1 VLGIGFRFSQPPLAY
16 VKKSWP
22 GFTDGSMLAARKSVW
37 AGEFVVVTGVEHA
50 AVKVTADMLSSLRE
64 SIIVLVAREGDLS
77 ASGSDIHS
85 TEARSRQRHS

>member
-1 VLGIGFRFSQPPLAY
+1 
-16 VKKSWP
+16 
-22 GFTDGSMLAARKSVW
+22 
-37 AGEFVVVTGVEHA
+37 
-50 AVKVTADMLSSLRE
+50 MLSSLRE